1 LLISLTLCLFF
12 LDKSNIQQVSLDA
25 AGFQCL
31 TGGVQA
37 TRFHGCFQTED
48 KVLRIAFLGAFHDI

>member
-1 LLISLTLCLFF
+1 MSIF